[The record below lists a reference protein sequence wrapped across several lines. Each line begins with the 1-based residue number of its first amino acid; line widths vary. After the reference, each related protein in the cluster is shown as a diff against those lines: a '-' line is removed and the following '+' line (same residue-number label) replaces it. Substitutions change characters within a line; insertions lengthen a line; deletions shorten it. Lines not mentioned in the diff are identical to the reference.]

1 MDYDLG
7 TIKVHT
13 EIQETQ
19 DKIESLNDVT
29 AKYQELGQKQKE
41 HVYAVFLTNS
51 NKEIGDKLIGLG
63 GLQSAPLDVQDVV
76 RTATLVKAGAVILIH
91 NHPSGHSQPTTGDI
105 ENTEKI
111 HNLLDQLGI
120 QLLDHVII
128 TRTKSYSM
136 KKHGNGPFQ

>member
-1 MDYDLG
+1 MEYELG

-51 NKEIGDKLIGLG
+51 NEEIGDKLIGLG

-76 RTATLVKAGAVILIH
+76 RTATLVKAGAVILVH
-91 NHPSGHSQPTTGDI
+91 NHPSGQAEPTQKDI
-105 ENTEKI
+105 KTTEKI
-111 HNLLDQLGI
+111 KEALNHLDI

-128 TRTKSYSM
+128 THTNSHSM
-136 KKHGNGPFQ
+136 KAHGNAPFQ